1 MLLAGTILGT
11 VMTLTPEK
19 LEEWF
24 ERHLASQKVVP
35 EVQEQLGEV
44 QEQLESW
51 FKSRKDPITKTLRK
65 VGREVFKERVDSL
78 AILKEI
84 FDIVV
89 MCKLDELQNKYFGD
103 VNLKDLQD
111 PLFKAARGVH
121 ALWLLGE
128 IDPYQ
133 GLPEDLSLSWPQVAE
148 YLTKLGRSIPAESP
162 KGPGRPSEG
171 ILNLLPYSVW
181 TTFKATTGKNHYKYV
196 FEIAKAAGFR
206 WMTQESLE
214 RTIRRTDRKLK
225 SKTGQNP
232 S

>member
-1 MLLAGTILGT
+1 VGT

-24 ERHLASQKVVP
+24 EPHLASQKVVP

-44 QEQLESW
+44 QEQFESW
-51 FKSRKDPITKTLRK
+51 FKSRKDSITKTLRK
-65 VGREVFKERVDSL
+65 VGREVFKERDDSL

-89 MCKLDELQNKYFGD
+89 LCKLSELQVQYFGD
-103 VNLKDLQD
+103 VNQD
-111 PLFKAARGVH
+111 ELRDSFFEASRGVH
-121 ALWLLGE
+121 FLWLLGK

-133 GLPEDLSLSWPQVAE
+133 GLPKDHSLSWPQVAGN
-148 YLTKLGRSIPAESP
+148 LAKLGRSIPAQSK

-171 ILNLLPYSVW
+171 ILNLLPYMVW
-181 TTFKATTGKNHYKYV
+181 TTFKATTGKNHYNYV
-196 FEIAKAAGFR
+196 FKIVKVAGFR
-206 WMTQESLE
+206 WMTKESLE
-214 RTIRRTDRKLK
+214 KTIRRINRKLE

>member
-1 MLLAGTILGT
+1 
-11 VMTLTPEK
+11 MTLTPEK

-24 ERHLASQKVVP
+24 ERQLASQKVVP

-44 QEQLESW
+44 QEQFESW
-51 FKSRKDPITKTLRK
+51 FKSRKDSITKTLRK
-65 VGREVFKERVDSL
+65 VGREVFKERADSL

-89 MCKLDELQNKYFGD
+89 LCKSSELQLKYF
-103 VNLKDLQD
+103 KDDLEELQD
-111 PLFKAARGVH
+111 SLFKASRGVH
-121 ALWLLGE
+121 ALWLLGK

-133 GLPEDLSLSWPQVAE
+133 GLPEDLSLSWPKVAE
-148 YLTKLGRSIPAESP
+148 YLAKLGRSIPAQLK

-171 ILNLLPYSVW
+171 IENLLPYMVW
-181 TTFKATTGKNHYKYV
+181 ITFKATTGKNQYKYV
-196 FEIAKAAGFR
+196 FEIAKVAGLR
-206 WMTQESLE
+206 WMEQESLE
-214 RTIRRTDRKLK
+214 REIRRINTKLE

>member
-1 MLLAGTILGT
+1 MSLK
-11 VMTLTPEK
+11 K

-24 ERHLASQKVVP
+24 EPHLASQKVVP
-35 EVQEQLGEV
+35 EVQEELREV
-44 QEQLESW
+44 QEQLRSW
-51 FKSRKDPITKTLRK
+51 FESRKIPITNTLRK
-65 VGREVFKERVDSL
+65 MRRGALKGRDDSL

-89 MCKLDELQNKYFGD
+89 LCKLSKLQVQYFGD
-103 VNLKDLQD
+103 VNLEELQD
-111 PLFKAARGVH
+111 PLFKVSRGVH
-121 ALWLLGE
+121 ALWLLGK

-148 YLTKLGRSIPAESP
+148 HLTKLGRSIPDQSK

-171 ILNLLPYSVW
+171 VENLLPYMVW

-206 WMTQESLE
+206 WMEQESLE
-214 RTIRRTDRKLK
+214 RTIRRIDRKLK
-225 SKTGQNP
+225 LKTGQNP

>member
-1 MLLAGTILGT
+1 MT
-11 VMTLTPEK
+11 MTLKK

-24 ERHLASQKVVP
+24 EPHLASQKVVP
-35 EVQEQLGEV
+35 EVQDELREV
-44 QEQLESW
+44 QEKFKSW
-51 FKSRKDPITKTLRK
+51 FESRKIPITNTLRK
-65 VGREVFKERVDSL
+65 IGREVLKERDDSL

-89 MCKLDELQNKYFGD
+89 LCKLSELQLKYFKD
-103 VNLKDLQD
+103 VHLEELQD
-111 PLFKAARGVH
+111 SLFKASRGVH
-121 ALWLLGE
+121 FLWLLGK

-133 GLPEDLSLSWPQVAE
+133 GLPKDHSLSWPQVAGN
-148 YLTKLGRSIPAESP
+148 LAKLGRSIPAQSK

-171 ILNLLPYSVW
+171 ILNLLPYMVW

-206 WMTQESLE
+206 WMEQKSVE
-214 RTIRRTDRKLK
+214 RTIRRIDSSLK